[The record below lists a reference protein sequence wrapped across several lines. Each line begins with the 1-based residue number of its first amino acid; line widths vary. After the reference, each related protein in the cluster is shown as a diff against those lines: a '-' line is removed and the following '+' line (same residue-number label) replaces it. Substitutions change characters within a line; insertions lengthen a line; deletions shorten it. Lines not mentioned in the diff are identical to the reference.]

1 MMVNVLT
8 GERIDEAN
16 VVAEK
21 MVSAKDLIG
30 YLQCMMDDYKKDKE
44 RYGGM
49 EGMADYLGCKIDAM
63 IACKEMVECM
73 IGLPVNIQKDG
84 KVTVGF

>member
-8 GERIDEAN
+8 GERIDEEE
-16 VVAEK
+16 VVATK
-21 MVSAKDLIG
+21 KVSAESLIE
-30 YLQCMMDDYKKDKE
+30 YLQGMMDDYKKEEEWCK
-44 RYGGM
+44 GK
-49 EGMADYLGCKIDAM
+49 EGMAEYLGSKIDAM

-73 IGLPVNIQKDG
+73 IGLPVNLRRDG